1 MCRRFG
7 GIDRIRLMIMPVE
20 EIDLNPDLS
29 YDEEPIDILA
39 SDSKVLRGRTIEL
52 VKVEWRH
59 RGVEEATWE
68 RNDDMMD
75 QFPYLFPSEAI
86 WRFEMIVYC
95 WVMFWYCFGVVSD
108 CFGCESDVKSSYNV
122 KLLFAASFDSKM
134 GCLRSV
140 FAAKKQRKPIR
151 EVRTRSLAWGRQ
163 EGKEDQGIT
172 FVQVRFCGYGSMYK
186 QWGGSVFYIFGL
198 EYRYSSVVSVPEFNT
213 GIRVSVLLDEYR
225 YPFEVM

>member
-1 MCRRFG
+1 
-7 GIDRIRLMIMPVE
+7 
-20 EIDLNPDLS
+20 
-29 YDEEPIDILA
+29 
-39 SDSKVLRGRTIEL
+39 
-52 VKVEWRH
+52 
-59 RGVEEATWE
+59 
-68 RNDDMMD
+68 
-75 QFPYLFPSEAI
+75 
-86 WRFEMIVYC
+86 
-95 WVMFWYCFGVVSD
+95 
-108 CFGCESDVKSSYNV
+108 
-122 KLLFAASFDSKM
+122 M

-140 FAAKKQRKPIR
+140 FAAKKQGKPIW
-151 EVRTRSLAWGRQ
+151 EVRTTYWKLREACMRNDAMGSWHVWEMMSWDLDMYEKQCYGILACMRNDAMGSWHVSLAWGRQ

>member
-1 MCRRFG
+1 MMYFMCRRFG

-75 QFPYLFPSEAI
+75 QFPYLFPS
-86 WRFEMIVYC
+86 
-95 WVMFWYCFGVVSD
+95 VVSD